1 MQDNLILLRKKNDIK
16 QQELADL
23 LGIHV
28 KTYNFKE
35 IGRNQ
40 FTMNE
45 MFKIANFF
53 NKKVEEIFLP
63 TILQNGVKIT
73 NEKEE

>member
-1 MQDNLILLRKKNDIK
+1 MQENLILLRKKNDIK

-23 LGIHV
+23 LEINV

-35 IGRNQ
+35 IGRNE

-53 NKKVEEIFLP
+53 HKTVEEIFLP
-63 TILQNGVKIT
+63 TILQNGVK
-73 NEKEE
+73 NRGRV

>member
-1 MQDNLILLRKKNDIK
+1 MQSKLIILRKERDIK

-23 LGIHV
+23 LNINV

-35 IGRNQ
+35 TGKSQ

-45 MFKIANFF
+45 MFKISDFF
-53 NKKVEEIFLP
+53 GKSVDEIFLP
-63 TILQNGVKIT
+63 TVLQNGV
-73 NEKEE
+73 NEK

>member
-1 MQDNLILLRKKNDIK
+1 MQSKLIILRKERDIK

-23 LGIHV
+23 LNINV

-35 IGRNQ
+35 TGKSQ

-45 MFKIANFF
+45 MFKISDFF
-53 NKKVEEIFLP
+53 GKSVEEIFLP
-63 TILQNGVKIT
+63 TVLQNGVGIK
-73 NEKEE
+73 

>member
-1 MQDNLILLRKKNDIK
+1 MQEKLMLLRKKNNVN

-23 LGIHV
+23 LGINI

-35 IGRNQ
+35 IGKSE

-45 MFKIANFF
+45 MFKIASYFHQNI
-53 NKKVEEIFLP
+53 EDIFLP
-63 TILQNGVKIT
+63 TILQNGVI
-73 NEKEE
+73 EE

>member
-1 MQDNLILLRKKNDIK
+1 MQSKLIILRKERDVK

-23 LGIHV
+23 LNINV

-35 IGRNQ
+35 TGKSQ

-45 MFKIANFF
+45 MFKISDFF
-53 NKKVEEIFLP
+53 GKSVEEIFLP
-63 TILQNGVKIT
+63 TVLQNGVNT
-73 NEKEE
+73 NE

>member
-1 MQDNLILLRKKNDIK
+1 MQDNLILLRKKHNIT

-23 LGIHV
+23 LEINV

-35 IGRNQ
+35 IGRNE

-53 NKKVEEIFLP
+53 RKTVEEIFLP
-63 TILQNGVKIT
+63 TVLQNGVIE
-73 NEKEE
+73 NRKE

>member
-23 LGIHV
+23 LGINV

-35 IGRNQ
+35 IGRNE

-45 MFKIANFF
+45 MFQIANFF
-53 NKKVEEIFLP
+53 QKTVEEIFLP
-63 TILQNGVKIT
+63 TVLQNGV
-73 NEKEE
+73 EKESD